1 MFKRILLIAV
11 LVAVIAVAYNLIA
24 SPQKVKEAPV
34 ISSKSV
40 DPKVLSLFEVQS
52 MNFYADSYNTAHI
65 YGEVKNKSNREAIYV
80 LLEVRVVDKEGNL
93 VKKMRVKVK
102 NIPSG
107 QVRSFDIPI
116 GSYKEAYRPEA
127 KVLEVGY

>member
-52 MNFYADSYNTAHI
+52 MNFYTDSYNTAHI
-65 YGEVKNKSNREAIYV
+65 YGEVKNKSDREAIYV
-80 LLEVRVVDKEGNL
+80 LLEVRIVDKEGNL
-93 VKKMRVKVK
+93 VKKMKVRVK

-107 QVRSFDIPI
+107 QIRSFDIPI